1 MKPAPV
7 MNTPYWSLNCF
18 VFLVFTTV
26 FQLIL
31 IGKKS
36 PCTPFRTML
45 EVVFLGLSHWSP
57 GNLLCLPWEGF
68 TPFTG
73 ILLWCEK
80 YKNFFCSC
88 YAHSQTKCLLDW
100 KTETCKFVIILV
112 NQKSK
117 IINYQK
123 IAKVTRDFETSLS
136 LLYVKHLNIFTF
148 TCCSIKQDWLVISF
162 IYIFQIVDIAVDHP
176 SCSKQHAVLQ
186 YRLVDYEKP
195 DGTSGK
201 RVKYV
206 LHCCR
211 GFWVFLETDLT
222 MQMKK
227 LHASD
232 WHTSA
237 KL

>member
-1 MKPAPV
+1 

-31 IGKKS
+31 VGKKS
-36 PCTPFRTML
+36 PCTPSRTML
-45 EVVFLGLSHWSP
+45 EVVFLGASLINHLATYSVYP
-57 GNLLCLPWEGF
+57 GRDLLHLF
-68 TPFTG
+68 YFDVRN
-73 ILLWCEK
+73 I
-80 YKNFFCSC
+80 KNFFCSC

-100 KTETCKFVIILV
+100 KTETCKFVIIRV
-112 NQKSK
+112 YQKSK

-123 IAKVTRDFETSLS
+123 ISKVTRDFETSLS

-148 TCCSIKQDWLVISF
+148 TFCSIKQDWLVISF

-206 LHCCR
+206 FHCCR

>member
-1 MKPAPV
+1 MWKID
-7 MNTPYWSLNCF
+7 C
-18 VFLVFTTV
+18 
-26 FQLIL
+26 
-31 IGKKS
+31 
-36 PCTPFRTML
+36 CTF
-45 EVVFLGLSHWSP
+45 S
-57 GNLLCLPWEGF
+57 
-68 TPFTG
+68 
-73 ILLWCEK
+73 
-80 YKNFFCSC
+80 FFCSC
-88 YAHSQTKCLLDW
+88 YAHSQTKCLLNW
-100 KTETCKFVIILV
+100 KTETCKFVILLV

-117 IINYQK
+117 VINYQK
-123 IAKVTRDFETSLS
+123 IAKVTRDFDTSLS

-148 TCCSIKQDWLVISF
+148 TFCSIKQDRLVISF

-206 LHCCR
+206 FHCCR